1 VELEEAYQAIRA
13 EGAELIAISVD
24 DVENARLMAEHANA
38 SFPILSDST
47 HEVTELYGVFNLLE
61 DGVSA
66 PATYVVTKDGD
77 IPLGHVGQDIGDRV
91 SAVAIINGLRQL
103 QGKDPLPTEP
113 VI

>member
-1 VELEEAYQAIRA
+1 MELEEAYQAIRA
-13 EGAELIAISVD
+13 EGAELIAVSVD
-24 DVENARLMAEHANA
+24 DVDGARLMAEHASA
-38 SFPILSDST
+38 SFPILADHT
-47 HEVTELYGVFNLLE
+47 HAVTELYGVFNLLG

-91 SAVAIINGLRQL
+91 PAVAIINGLREL

-113 VI
+113 VL